1 MNNTSS
7 CEIYEK
13 LYSIINCLIVGKG
26 DVKSRLLHKDRYFVE
41 LDEENFSEAL
51 LPLWL
56 SIRIRLMGYGKYAT
70 RNQKLAAVKQNGV
83 QLSLEECSSIASDLH
98 ELYIKLQNEYYAR

>member
-1 MNNTSS
+1 MNSTSS

-13 LYSIINCLIVGKG
+13 LYAIINGLIVGKG
-26 DVKSRLLHKDRYFVE
+26 DIRSRLLHKDRYLVE
-41 LDEENFSEAL
+41 LDEENFSETL

-56 SIRIRLMGYGKYAT
+56 SIRIRLMGYVQYPN
-70 RNQKLAAVKQNGV
+70 RNQKLAAVQKNGV
-83 QLSLEECSSIASDLH
+83 QLSPEECSRIASDLH